1 MKILF
6 VAGGT
11 GGHINPAIAV
21 ASEIKRLY
29 PESDI
34 LFVGTKNRMETK
46 IVPAAGFPIK
56 TVEMSGFS
64 RKMTLG
70 GIKDNIKTAI
80 LTLKASGEAK
90 KIISD
95 FSPDVVV
102 GFGGYVTGPILRAAV
117 KSGIPTCIH
126 EQNAF
131 PGVANKALAKMVD
144 RVMLTSPEAEKYM
157 KCKNAPVITGL
168 PVRRQ
173 ILQADKDF
181 ARASLGVKPNE
192 MLVLSMG
199 GSLGADEIN
208 NAVIGMLKE
217 LHNEKDIRF
226 IHATGQYGS
235 FVWDKLKKLGISYG
249 KNTNID
255 LRKYINDMDVCL
267 PACDLVISRAGAS
280 SIAEISALGKP
291 SILIPSPNVAENH
304 QFHNANTLAENG
316 GAILIEEK
324 DLTPELLA
332 QTVNELKNNR
342 KRLDEISVKAAE
354 KAKTNA
360 LSEICRIVVS
370 LAENK

>member
-29 PESDI
+29 PAAEI
-34 LFVGTKNRMETK
+34 LFVGTKDRMETK
-46 IVPAAGFPIK
+46 IVPAAGFPIE
-56 TVEMSGFS
+56 TVEMKGFS
-64 RKMTLG
+64 RKLSIQ
-70 GIKDNIKTAI
+70 GITANIKTVC
-80 LTLKASGEAK
+80 LTLKASGAAK
-90 KIISD
+90 KIIKD
-95 FSPDVVV
+95 FSPDAVV
-102 GFGGYVTGPILRAAV
+102 GFGGYVTGPVLRSAV
-117 KSGIPTCIH
+117 KMGIPTCIH

-131 PGVANKALAKMVD
+131 PGIANKALAKIVD

-157 KCKNAPVITGL
+157 KCKNAPVVTGL

-173 ILQADKDF
+173 IIQADKAF
-181 ARASLGVKPNE
+181 SRASLGVRPDE

-208 NAVIGMLKE
+208 NAVIGMLE
-217 LHNEKDIRF
+217 QLHNENGIRF
-226 IHATGQYGS
+226 IHATGQYGG
-235 FVWDKLKKLGISYG
+235 FVWDELKKRGIPYG
-249 KNTNID
+249 ENSNID
-255 LRKYINDMDVCL
+255 LREYINDMDVCL

-304 QFHNANTLAENG
+304 QFHNANTLAGNG

-324 DLTPELLA
+324 DLTPEILA
-332 QTVNELKNNR
+332 NTVKELKDR
-342 KRLDEISVKAAE
+342 PEKLHEISVKAAE

>member
-11 GGHINPAIAV
+11 GGHINPAVAV

-29 PESDI
+29 PTSEI
-34 LFVGTKNRMETK
+34 LFVGTKNRMEEK
-46 IVPAAGFPIK
+46 IVPAAGFSIK
-56 TVEMSGFS
+56 TVEMNGFS
-64 RKMTLG
+64 RKLSFKG
-70 GIKDNIKTAI
+70 LKSNIKTAT
-80 LTLKASGEAK
+80 LTLKASTEAK
-90 KIISD
+90 KILKE

-102 GFGGYVTGPILRAAV
+102 GFGGYVTGPVLRAAS
-117 KSGIPTCIH
+117 KMGIPTCIH

-144 RVMLTSPEAEKYM
+144 KVMLTSPEAEKYM
-157 KCKNAPVITGL
+157 KCKNVPVVTGL

-173 ILQADKDF
+173 ILQANRNV
-181 ARASLGVKPNE
+181 ARASLGVSQNE

-199 GSLGADEIN
+199 GSLGANAIN
-208 NAVIGMLKE
+208 TAVVGMLTALYKE
-217 LHNEKDIRF
+217 ENIKF
-226 IHATGQYGS
+226 IHATGQYGKW
-235 FVWDKLKKLGISYG
+235 VPEKLRENDVPFGDG
-249 KNTNID
+249 TNID
-255 LRKYINDMDVCL
+255 LREYINDMDVCL

-280 SIAEISALGKP
+280 SISEIAALAKP

-324 DLTPELLA
+324 NLTPEILA
-332 QTVNELKNNR
+332 STVKSLKDNR
-342 KRLDEISVKAAE
+342 SKLDEISVKASE

-360 LSEICRIVVS
+360 LSEICKIIVS
-370 LAENK
+370 LAERK

>member
-80 LTLKASGEAK
+80 LTLRASGEAK

-102 GFGGYVTGPILRAAV
+102 GFGGYVTGPVPRAAV
-117 KSGIPTCIH
+117 KTGIPTCIH

-157 KCKNAPVITGL
+157 NCRNSPVVTGL

-208 NAVIGMLKE
+208 NAVIGMPKE

-235 FVWDKLKKLGISYG
+235 FVWDELKKHGISYG

-255 LRKYINDMDVCL
+255 LREYINDMDVCL

-324 DLTPELLA
+324 DLTPQLLA

-342 KRLDEISVKAAE
+342 KRLDEISAKAAE